1 MSKYGYIP
9 QMAEQTRE
17 LAREKLTVPML
28 AWAGRASFGALKSKN
43 DENSPNRYGGSI
55 HRSPERSP

>member
-1 MSKYGYIP
+1 MREEANAAVSNYGYVP

-28 AWAGRASFGALKSKN
+28 AWAGRASFGALKSKKQ
-43 DENSPNRYGGSI
+43 
-55 HRSPERSP
+55 